1 MFECKIATIEDINK
15 KWDYEI
21 KNHPNDLKWLK
32 WKEVAI
38 SNVKKGNR
46 ICFYGFLNCQIIG
59 EAIAVLKKEDSG
71 IEAKELIRPNGAYLE
86 AFRINKEYQG
96 KGYFSQIYK
105 FMEKYLKAHGITI
118 LVLGV
123 EPDETRN
130 LQIYNHY
137 GFTNFLFS
145 KIEKYPPKIQG
156 GEEEEILV
164 NYYSK
169 NI

>member
-1 MFECKIATIEDINK
+1 MFECKIATIEDMNK

-21 KNHPNDLKWLK
+21 KNHPNDLRWLK

-38 SNVKKGNR
+38 NNAKNGNR
-46 ICFYGFLNCQIIG
+46 VCFYGFLNDQIIG
-59 EAIAVLKKEDSG
+59 EATAILKKEDSG
-71 IEAKELIRPNGAYLE
+71 IEVKELIKPNGAYLE

-96 KGYFSQIYK
+96 RGYFSRIYK
-105 FMEKYLKAHGITI
+105 FMENYLKSQGVNI

-123 EPDETRN
+123 EPSEIKN
-130 LQIYNHY
+130 LQIYSHY

-156 GEEEEILV
+156 GGEEAILV